1 MIPVDLHISNLRPGE
16 RIEYVLHRHWITL
29 LYTGGYIFV
38 LSMVTVLMM
47 VFHDALSVFLPGTL
61 LSLLLLAFM
70 MFFTLFIYV
79 YWVDNELDFYI
90 ITNERIIA
98 IEQLSFLNRT
108 VRECSLEQVQ
118 EVNGFARGLLENLL
132 NFGCVTIRTASDIS
146 EFNMELAPE
155 PLENARII
163 LNIIQEYKGT
173 HRERM
178 RDFVR
183 DETPKTPGI

>member
-1 MIPVDLHISNLRPGE
+1 MVPVDLQISNLRAGE

-29 LYTGGYIFV
+29 FYTGGYVFMLVMI
-38 LSMVTVLMM
+38 TILM
-47 VFHDALSVFLPGTL
+47 
-61 LSLLLLAFM
+61 LAFHTTISM
-70 MFFTLFIYV
+70 FIPSTLVTLMLITFIMFFTLFIYV

-108 VRECSLEQVQ
+108 VRECSLDQVQ

-132 NFGCVTIRTASDIS
+132 NYGSVTIRTASEVS
-146 EFNMELAPE
+146 EFNMAFAPE

-173 HRERM
+173 HRDRM
-178 RDFVR
+178 REVAKQDNPFAA
-183 DETPKTPGI
+183 IQ

>member
-1 MIPVDLHISNLRPGE
+1 
-16 RIEYVLHRHWITL
+16 
-29 LYTGGYIFV
+29 
-38 LSMVTVLMM
+38 
-47 VFHDALSVFLPGTL
+47 
-61 LSLLLLAFM
+61 

-118 EVNGFARGLLENLL
+118 EVNGFARGLLENIL
-132 NFGCVTIRTASDIS
+132 NFWCVTIRTASDIS
-146 EFNMELAPE
+146 EFNMQIAPE

-173 HRERM
+173 HRDRM
-178 RDFVR
+178 RDFNREEAPVA
-183 DETPKTPGI
+183 KV

>member
-1 MIPVDLHISNLRPGE
+1 MVPVDLQISNLRPGE

-29 LYTGGYIFV
+29 FYTGSYIFMLV
-38 LSMVTVLMM
+38 FITVLGI
-47 VFHDALSVFLPGTL
+47 VLHTTLARFLPSTL
-61 LSLLLLAFM
+61 LALMLVTFI

-108 VRECSLEQVQ
+108 VRECSLDQVQ

-132 NFGCVTIRTASDIS
+132 NYGTVTIRTASEVS
-146 EFNMELAPE
+146 EFNMAFAPE

-178 RDFVR
+178 RDIAKQDNPFAA
-183 DETPKTPGI
+183 IQ